1 MYNDSSIILE
11 MIKTNYVIDGV
22 HAVYFNKKRLG
33 AFVVQDDGY
42 FGFYADEPS
51 GYWSSYALRLI
62 ADKLDEM
69 NKTWDDHIKEN
80 IK

>member
-1 MYNDSSIILE
+1 MESKLE
-11 MIKTNYVIDGV
+11 TNYVIDGV
-22 HAVYFNKKRLG
+22 HTVYFNKKQIG
-33 AFVVQDDGY
+33 VFTMQDDGY
-42 FGFYADEPS
+42 LGFYVVGD

>member
-1 MYNDSSIILE
+1 M
-11 MIKTNYVIDGV
+11 
-22 HAVYFNKKRLG
+22 
-33 AFVVQDDGY
+33 QDDGY
-42 FGFYADEPS
+42 LGFYVVGD

>member
-1 MYNDSSIILE
+1 
-11 MIKTNYVIDGV
+11 MIETNYDIDGV

-33 AFVVQDDGY
+33 AFVVQEDGY
-42 FGFYADEPS
+42 YGFYADEPA

-62 ADKLDEM
+62 ADKLDEF

>member
-1 MYNDSSIILE
+1 
-11 MIKTNYVIDGV
+11 MIETNYVIDGV
-22 HAVYFNKKRLG
+22 HTVYFNKKQIG
-33 AFVVQDDGY
+33 VFAIQDDGY
-42 FGFYADEPS
+42 LGFYGVGD